1 MFMIDKEVLRKEPEK
16 IRKALESRGADT
28 GALDKL
34 VELDDEW
41 RKEKGEADEFR
52 AERNKLGPQIAEAKK
67 KGEDASA
74 LIKQGEEIAKKLGE
88 IEVKENLFEAKKRD
102 VMLTIP
108 NLPHKSVPKGKDEN
122 VELKKWGDPSKKS
135 TDVEPHYELGIRTGA
150 IDFERGVKLGGH
162 RFTVMKGWAAK
173 LERALAQYM
182 LKMAESAGY
191 IEFGLPYLVKE
202 ECLVGT
208 GQLPKFGGDLYQT
221 EEKEKQDQL
230 WLVPTAE
237 VPLTN
242 LHRDEVLEEEKL
254 PLKYCAFTQCFRREA
269 GEYGRDIK
277 GLMRQHQFGKVE
289 LVKFAKP
296 EESYKEL
303 ESLTVDAEKVLQG
316 LELPYRVIELC
327 TGDLGFGATKTYDL
341 EVWIPSQDK
350 YREISSCS
358 NCETFQAR
366 RANIKFRREGKNEF
380 VHTLNGSG
388 VAVGRCFISL
398 VENHQEDKGI
408 KVPKALQSYMET
420 DWIEIK

>member
-1 MFMIDKEVLRKEPEK
+1 MIDKEVLRKEPEK

>member
-1 MFMIDKEVLRKEPEK
+1 MIDKELLRKEPEK
-16 IRKALESRGADT
+16 IRKALENRGADT
-28 GALDKL
+28 GALDEL
-34 VELDDEW
+34 VKMDDEW
-41 RKEKGEADEFR
+41 RKEKGEADELR

-67 KGEDASA
+67 KGEDASELLA
-74 LIKQGEEIAKKLGE
+74 KGEKIAKKLEKIGE
-88 IEVKENLFEAKKRD
+88 KEREFEKKRME

-108 NLPHKSVPKGKDEN
+108 NLPHQSVPVGKDESEN
-122 VELKKWGDPSKKS
+122 VEMRKWGEPSKKS
-135 TDVEPHYELGIRTGA
+135 GDVEPHYELGVRTGA

-191 IEFGLPYLVKE
+191 TEFGLPYMVKG

-221 EEKEKQDQL
+221 EEDEEQDQL
-230 WLVPTAE
+230 WMIPTAE

-289 LVKFAKP
+289 LVKFARP

-358 NCETFQAR
+358 NCGEFQAR

-380 VHTLNGSG
+380 LHTLNGSG

-408 KVPKALQSYMET
+408 RVPKALQGYMET